1 MVEHFD
7 SKKRELLKGAALTAA
22 GLTALNAGAAAAK
35 TGGTIQLPDNI
46 KRPGVEGKMLVN
58 TPRAY
63 AIMEEMKID
72 GLIALNPINVY
83 YLTNS
88 RPVGVKMRWEYPAFA
103 TFARDPKQPSFLVTT
118 SAQAWDIVNG
128 DREVPQLIA
137 YTGASN
143 WRDYVNATPDQKKI
157 EPKAGGRKYPVLE
170 GVKLTDRE
178 QRWMDS
184 YNGVKAPTPAWAL
197 VKALK
202 ESGLTK
208 GRIAVDDMRVKL
220 LLEEI
225 GQADGIEFVPGD
237 NVFRHIRMVKSE
249 AELALHR
256 IGGRN
261 NQEAAEATI
270 KTIEA
275 GMTFAEIEHRFRA
288 EAAARGND
296 LTFILAG
303 VTLGLFPDGKAVK
316 GKPFLID
323 AVSSYKEYHG
333 DFGRMVCIG
342 EPNAEIMKRAKA
354 SKIGREAAFS
364 MIKAG
369 KSWREVEDV
378 ARQAQIKAGMP
389 PETIISSIHTV
400 GLQHSDHPSRSDV
413 FFGAPMDH
421 VLEENMVITLDL
433 PHIHVGWGA
442 GHNEDLIRITKT
454 GFEAFGELTDPLV
467 VI

>member
-1 MVEHFD
+1 MVERRD
-7 SKKRELLKGAALTAA
+7 LLKGVALGAA
-22 GLTALNAGAAAAK
+22 GLAAQSTPADAK
-35 TGGTIQLPDNI
+35 MGGTIAITDSI
-46 KRPGVEGKMLVN
+46 KHPGVEGKMLVN
-58 TPRAY
+58 KPRAY
-63 AIMEEMKID
+63 AVMEEWKID

-88 RPVGVKMRWEYPAFA
+88 VPVGVKMRWEYPAFA
-103 TFARDPKQPSFLVTT
+103 TFARDAKQPSFLITT

-128 DREVPQLIA
+128 DRETPQLIA
-137 YTGASN
+137 YSGAAN
-143 WRDYVNATPDQKKI
+143 WKDYIGATPEQKKI
-157 EPKAGGRKYPVLE
+157 EPQAGNRAYPVME
-170 GVKLTDRE
+170 GAALTERE
-178 QRWMDS
+178 QRWADS
-184 YNGVKAPTPAWAL
+184 QKALMSPTPAWAL
-197 VKALK
+197 ARALR

-237 NVFRHIRMVKSE
+237 NVFKHIRMVKSE
-249 AELALHR
+249 NELAIQR
-256 IGGRN
+256 VAGRN
-261 NQEAAEATI
+261 NAEAAMATI
-270 KTIEA
+270 AALEA
-275 GMTFAEIEHRFRA
+275 GMTFEEVEQRFRA

-323 AVSSYKEYHG
+323 AVSRYKEYHG

-354 SKIGREAAFS
+354 SKIGREAAFEV
-364 MIKAG
+364 IKAG
-369 KSWREVEDV
+369 KGWREVESV

-389 PETIISSIHTV
+389 AETIITTIHTV
-400 GLQHSDHPSRSDV
+400 GLQHSDHSLRTDV
-413 FFGAPMDH
+413 FFNAPTDH

-454 GFEAFGELTDPLV
+454 GFEPLTDLSDPLV
-467 VI
+467 VV